1 MERKKEPDNVL
12 RQALERRQVGGL
24 PSNFSFRMMERVR
37 HEALKQQRHRE
48 RVLLFSMI
56 GVLVVMIGLLIGYFI
71 LYSDIQWSQA
81 LPKLEL
87 TDSASPLWSFYVYI
101 AGLALLLLGG
111 DYWLRKKKQKS

>member
-12 RQALERRQVGGL
+12 RQALERRQLGGL

-48 RVLLFSMI
+48 RILLFSMI
-56 GVLVVMIGLLIGYFI
+56 AVLVVIIGLLIGYFVF
-71 LYSDIQWSQA
+71 YSDIRWSQA
-81 LPKLEL
+81 LPQLKV
-87 TDSASPLWSFYVYI
+87 TDPSSPAWSFYVYI
-101 AGLALLLLGG
+101 AGLASLLLGA